1 MLFLH
6 TILSFPTKYFLSP
19 QNTFF
24 FTKYFLSPQ
33 NTFFFTKY
41 FLSPQNT
48 FFFTKKWFLSLL
60 GRIGPVVQDGVFQ
73 FPSGGV
79 FARRDPDAD
88 RRRVAAAGEHE
99 EVPQHQ
105 DQGGQGVRHRSQLL
119 RPTSKFVQQ
128 INWKRKLISIEFDV
142 ICRY

>member
-24 FTKYFLSPQ
+24 FTK
-33 NTFFFTKY
+33 
-41 FLSPQNT
+41 
-48 FFFTKKWFLSLL
+48 KWFLSSL

-79 FARRDPDAD
+79 IARRDPDAD